1 MTRLQSASWQMTIS
15 RALQK
20 AATQVAF
27 GDDRRKTT
35 KHFTKEEE
43 KEFNR
48 NRSSKTNVEAAKR
61 EWTLY
66 QKRQAALS
74 AKLAK
79 DGGKIDKLRDQLT
92 RARKLSDAQ
101 KKRAAAKEAAL
112 QREKQKNKDL
122 KQRLADQFA
131 LKKQAFI
138 DALIMTGT
146 PPAQAEKMFVEY
158 VKSGVKSV

>member
-1 MTRLQSASWQMTIS
+1 MSIA

-27 GDDRRKTT
+27 GDDRRRAT
-35 KHFTKEEE
+35 KHFTKEDE

-48 NRSSKTNVEAAKR
+48 NRSSKTNPEAAKR
-61 EWTLY
+61 EWRLY

-74 AKLAK
+74 AKLAQ
-79 DGGKIDKLRDQLT
+79 DDGKIGKLHDQLT

-101 KKRAAAKEAAL
+101 KKQAAEKEAAL
-112 QREKQKNKDL
+112 EREKQRNKAL
-122 KQRLADQFA
+122 QQRLADQFA
-131 LKKQAFI
+131 LKKQTFI

-146 PPAQAEKMFVEY
+146 PPA
-158 VKSGVKSV
+158 

>member
-1 MTRLQSASWQMTIS
+1 
-15 RALQK
+15 LQK
-20 AATQVAF
+20 AATQIAF
-27 GDDRRKTT
+27 GDDRRRTT
-35 KHFTKEEE
+35 KHFSKEDE

-61 EWTLY
+61 EWRLY

-74 AKLAK
+74 TKLAK
-79 DGGKIDKLRDQLT
+79 DNGKIDKLRDQLT

-112 QREKQKNKDL
+112 QREKQKNKEL
-122 KQRLADQFA
+122 QQRLADQFA

-138 DALIMTGT
+138 DALVMAGT
-146 PPAQAEKMFVEY
+146 SPEQAEKMFMEY
-158 VKSGVKSV
+158 VKKGS